1 MPCHVSWQFVPIK
14 SETLAHG
21 VGAEFAMLEEAEVG
35 PASAAKA
42 SPPRQARAAARSP
55 AATTLKLRMKAFD
68 GNIDHHRGGHVGR
81 QASASATIHLFLSAW
96 RPRHSQRRR
105 RSSISAQARGRIYK
119 QGRERHAGGEQE
131 IGEPEIA

>member
-21 VGAEFAMLEEAEVG
+21 VGAESAMAGEGAVG
-35 PASAAKA
+35 AGSAAKA

-55 AATTLKLRMKAFD
+55 AATTLNLGMKALE

-81 QASASATIHLFLSAW
+81 QASAGATIQLFLFAW
-96 RPRHSQRRR
+96 PPGHSQSRRGDQRSCAGPWQDIEAASRSAR
-105 RSSISAQARGRIYK
+105 R
-119 QGRERHAGGEQE
+119 
-131 IGEPEIA
+131 